1 MPRRI
6 EQAIAPLLIIQRVA
20 NKSALT
26 KNTIAPGCITSLK
39 FAIRGKSTDDS
50 DSLPTI
56 AVDGYGKNSGE
67 FEVGVG
73 STIHQGKA

>member
-6 EQAIAPLLIIQRVA
+6 EQAIAPLLIIRRVA

-26 KNTIAPGCITSLK
+26 KDTIASGRITSLK
-39 FAIRGKSTDDS
+39 FAIRGKSADHS
-50 DSLPTI
+50 GSLPTI
-56 AVDGYGKNSGE
+56 AVDGYGMNSGE

-73 STIHQGKA
+73 STIRQGKV